1 MPPTRDPSR
10 PDARSP
16 AARPPRPPRLA
27 RLAAL
32 GIETAIGSGPAE
44 TWPRLLAGDR
54 SGFVRRDD
62 LVPGRSLLVAEVA
75 RPLPRVPAALARY
88 DCRNNALSL
97 AAFEPIETA
106 VRDAVRAAG
115 PGRVGVV
122 MGTST
127 SGASDTER
135 ALRVR
140 RETGVLPAWFHY
152 EQLELG
158 GVAGFLA
165 DLVGARGPV
174 SAISTACSS
183 GARALATARSLL
195 ALGLCDVVLA
205 GATDTLCGLTT
216 NGFSSLHAISDE
228 LPNPFSANR
237 KGLVLGEGSALFL
250 VTRESGG
257 IQLTGV
263 GECGE
268 AHHMSAPDPDGAGA
282 EHAMREALADARLA
296 PAEIAYVNLHGT
308 GTPLNDAMESLA
320 VSRVFGPGTPVSSTK
335 ALVGHTLGA
344 AGAIEAAFCWMVLE
358 RARGGA
364 LQPIP
369 HVFDGVRDPELAPLN
384 LIEKPDPVAIGGVAN
399 VLTNSFGFGG
409 NDCTL
414 VLSRALSC

>member
-1 MPPTRDPSR
+1 M
-10 PDARSP
+10 
-16 AARPPRPPRLA
+16 RPPRDPQRPSWPPPGAPRPA

-32 GIETAIGSGPAE
+32 GIETALGSGTSE

-75 RPLPRVPAALARY
+75 RPLPRVPAGLARY
-88 DCRNNALSL
+88 ACRNNQLTL
-97 AAFEPIETA
+97 AAFEPIEDT
-106 VRDAVRAAG
+106 VRDAVCAAG
-115 PGRVGVV
+115 RGRVGVV

-135 ALRVR
+135 ALLAR
-140 RETGVLPAWFHY
+140 RDSGSLPAWFHY

-205 GATDTLCGLTT
+205 GATDTLCGLTA

-237 KGLVLGEGSALFL
+237 KGLVLGEGSAVFL

-257 IQLTGV
+257 VELTGV

-268 AHHMSAPDPDGAGA
+268 AHHMSAPDPAGAGA
-282 EHAMREALADARLA
+282 EHAMRGALADAGVA
-296 PAEIAYVNLHGT
+296 PTAIAYVNLHGT

-320 VSRVFGPGTPVSSTK
+320 VTRVFGTATPVSSTK
-335 ALVGHTLGA
+335 SLVGHTLGA

-358 RARGGA
+358 RARRGS

-369 HVFDGVRDPELAPLN
+369 HVFDGVRDPALAPLH
-384 LIEKPDPVAIGGVAN
+384 LVEKPDALAVGDVAH

-414 VLSRALSC
+414 VLSRALAC

>member
-1 MPPTRDPSR
+1 ML
-10 PDARSP
+10 
-16 AARPPRPPRLA
+16 PPRDAPRPEAQAPRRA

-32 GIETAIGSGPAE
+32 GVETALGSGIAE

-54 SGFVRRDD
+54 SGFVRRSD
-62 LVPGRSLLVAEVA
+62 LVPGRSLLVAAVS
-75 RPLPRVPAALARY
+75 RPLPSVPRSLARY
-88 DCRNNALSL
+88 DCRNNRLSL
-97 AAFEPIETA
+97 AALEPIEDV

-127 SGASDTER
+127 SGAFDTER
-135 ALRVR
+135 ALRAR
-140 RETGVLPAWFHY
+140 FETGRLPAWFRY

-165 DLVGARGPV
+165 DLLGARGPV
-174 SAISTACSS
+174 SAISTACSA

-205 GATDTLCGLTT
+205 GATDTLCGLTA
-216 NGFSSLHAISDE
+216 NGFASLHAISDE
-228 LPNPFSANR
+228 PPSPFGANR

-257 IQLTGV
+257 IQLAGV
-263 GECGE
+263 GERGE

-282 EHAMREALADARLA
+282 EHAMRQALADAAVA
-296 PAEIAYVNLHGT
+296 PERIAYVNLHGT

-320 VSRVFGPGTPVSSTK
+320 VARVFGPATPVSSTK
-335 ALVGHTLGA
+335 ALVGHALGA

-358 RARGGA
+358 HARRDA

-369 HVFDGVRDPELAPLN
+369 HVFDGVRDPALAPLN
-384 LIEKPDPVAIGGVAN
+384 LAEKASPVATGEIAH
-399 VLTNSFGFGG
+399 VLSNSFGFGG
-409 NDCTL
+409 NDCAL
-414 VLSRALSC
+414 VLARDFSC